1 MASAQKQVLGQTF
14 TVDTILYQ
22 GDVDY
27 PINLVILGD
36 GFLESEMQDF
46 RNLAEDYA
54 DLLFTVV
61 PFIKFKSFF
70 NAFSISTPSNEQ
82 GAATDPDN
90 LIDNYF
96 GSTFG
101 FAGIDRLL
109 VPTNN
114 ARVVSVLADNLPEYD
129 QVFMLVNSDTYG
141 GSGGWVATAS
151 LHEDAPEIALHELGH
166 SFADLAD
173 EYWAG
178 DQYAHE
184 AINMTQETNL
194 DFLRWRNWHGDQGI
208 GLYAHAES
216 PTWYRPHQNCLMRFL
231 GEPFCAVCT
240 EGIIESIY
248 ARTSP
253 FKGFEPEL
261 TSFDLTTDS
270 VLFKLDL
277 NHPEPSSLERIWYL
291 NQTMI
296 GTGIDSLAVQ
306 AGEFADGSNQLLVT
320 VTDTSAWIRPYED
333 ENYHQLEVTW
343 NVNIVTAGSGR
354 QMEIL
359 NRSAITIYP
368 NPVDDQLHIRIHD
381 DQAGAFHAEL
391 YDSQGRLVQKSERLS
406 SGLLVLH
413 LHALSSGFY
422 MIRVTQDSKQLF
434 SRIIIKQ

>member
-1 MASAQKQVLGQTF
+1 
-14 TVDTILYQ
+14 
-22 GDVDY
+22 
-27 PINLVILGD
+27 
-36 GFLESEMQDF
+36 
-46 RNLAEDYA
+46 
-54 DLLFTVV
+54 
-61 PFIKFKSFF
+61 
-70 NAFSISTPSNEQ
+70 
-82 GAATDPDN
+82 
-90 LIDNYF
+90 
-96 GSTFG
+96 
-101 FAGIDRLL
+101 
-109 VPTNN
+109 
-114 ARVVSVLADNLPEYD
+114 
-129 QVFMLVNSDTYG
+129 
-141 GSGGWVATAS
+141 
-151 LHEDAPEIALHELGH
+151 
-166 SFADLAD
+166 
-173 EYWAG
+173 
-178 DQYAHE
+178 
-184 AINMTQETNL
+184 
-194 DFLRWRNWHGDQGI
+194 
-208 GLYAHAES
+208 
-216 PTWYRPHQNCLMRFL
+216 MRFL

-261 TSFDLTTDS
+261 TSFDLTKDS